1 MVVPLYLPSHEAC
14 CDGRRSL
21 HERESGRASAL
32 ATKIEA
38 CSKSSFKK
46 NQLNKLQQGPESA
59 FSNRGVGTEVRLYY
73 KKDGTWERCV
83 IRHVHAQVNC
93 IRAEAGLQVENV

>member
-1 MVVPLYLPSHEAC
+1 M
-14 CDGRRSL
+14 RRQEITSWA
-21 HERESGRASAL
+21 RARSCISSGHQNRGMFQVF
-32 ATKIEA
+32 
-38 CSKSSFKK
+38 FKK
-46 NQLNKLQQGPESA
+46 KQLNKLQKGPESA

-93 IRAEAGLQVENV
+93 IRVEAGLQVENV

>member
-21 HERESGRASAL
+21 HGREPGRASAL

-38 CSKSSFKK
+38 CSKSSLKK
-46 NQLNKLQQGPESA
+46 QLNNLQKGPESA

-73 KKDGTWERCV
+73 KKDSTWERCV

-93 IRAEAGLQVENV
+93 IRVEAGLQVENV

>member
-14 CDGRRSL
+14 WDGRRSL
-21 HERESGRASAL
+21 HGREPGRASAL

-38 CSKSSFKK
+38 CSKSSLKK
-46 NQLNKLQQGPESA
+46 QLNKLQKGPESA

-93 IRAEAGLQVENV
+93 IRVEAGLQVENV

>member
-14 CDGRRSL
+14 CDSRRSL
-21 HERESGRASAL
+21 HGREPGRASAL

-38 CSKSSFKK
+38 CSKSSLKK
-46 NQLNKLQQGPESA
+46 QLNKLQKGPESV
-59 FSNRGVGTEVRLYY
+59 FSNRGVGTEFRLYY
-73 KKDGTWERCV
+73 KKDSTWERCV

-93 IRAEAGLQVENV
+93 IRVEAGLQVENV

>member
-14 CDGRRSL
+14 CDGMRSL
-21 HERESGRASAL
+21 HGREPGRASAL
-32 ATKIEA
+32 ATKTEA
-38 CSKSSFKK
+38 CSKSSLKK
-46 NQLNKLQQGPESA
+46 QLNKLQKGPEGA

-83 IRHVHAQVNC
+83 ICHVRAQVNR
-93 IRAEAGLQVENV
+93 IRVEAGLQVENV

>member
-1 MVVPLYLPSHEAC
+1 MVVPLYLPSHEAG

-21 HERESGRASAL
+21 HRREPGRASAL

-38 CSKSSFKK
+38 CSKSSLTK
-46 NQLNKLQQGPESA
+46 QLNKLQKGPESA
-59 FSNRGVGTEVRLYY
+59 FSNRGVGTEVRMFY

-83 IRHVHAQVNC
+83 ICHVHAQVNC
-93 IRAEAGLQVENV
+93 IRVEAGLQVESV